1 MTKGGKFISFLPF
14 SPFSRPNLPVQC
26 VSYACYML
34 SCHVL
39 VLSSLSHSLPRLVLT
54 YPQIFPNDSIHDSY
68 FFPAI
73 MMAGGGSSDALGIVD
88 VDEYSYY
95 VVDRDR

>member
-1 MTKGGKFISFLPF
+1 
-14 SPFSRPNLPVQC
+14 
-26 VSYACYML
+26 
-34 SCHVL
+34 
-39 VLSSLSHSLPRLVLT
+39 LT